1 MHANNTNINIMI
13 RIFHWFL
20 VVLFI
25 TLFMTGNNNN
35 GGDTIHIISGYLLTS
50 FVLARIVWGFMG
62 NENALWHHY
71 LYSLKT
77 TFNYLLK
84 LSSLTPAKFKIHNPA
99 GSTMI
104 LIMIIML
111 VAIII
116 SGLLIQSLFEL
127 EGIFLLL
134 ATYVNDS
141 QALIIKDI
149 HLFLSYILLIAIG
162 FHVSGVIYSSYI
174 YKANF
179 PMMMITGKITFF
191 NNNNKKEV
199 NNEPI

>member
-1 MHANNTNINIMI
+1 MHANSTNINIMI

-20 VVLFI
+20 VALFI

-35 GGDTIHIISGYLLTS
+35 GGGTIHIISGYLLTS

-62 NENALWHHY
+62 DENALWHNY

-84 LSSLTPAKFKIHNPA
+84 LSSLTPAKFKTHNPA

-191 NNNNKKEV
+191 NNEKEV